1 MPPAQ
6 RFINPSF
13 KRGEANFNLSNSGL
27 EDHLDFL
34 VGKIAVA
41 FISCLKPSSPQL
53 NPS

>member
-27 EDHLDFL
+27 EDHLDV
-34 VGKIAVA
+34 VGCK
-41 FISCLKPSSPQL
+41 K
-53 NPS
+53 NN